1 MKRPTQS
8 VSAIAG
14 IAALGA
20 ALLWSYLPLTTS
32 HASNPSPAAEERPA
46 TMTGILP
53 AAGFADVAK
62 TVTPAVVN
70 ITTSGAEEVADS
82 TRPHG
87 QIGRAHARAAGWKTF
102 SDRRSGRVGSGR
114 RWSPWNAVAAGRD
127 RA

>member
-1 MKRPTQS
+1 MKRPAQS
-8 VSAIAG
+8 ISVLAG
-14 IAALGA
+14 IAALSAG
-20 ALLWSYLPLTTS
+20 LIWSYTPLSPS
-32 HASNPSPAAEERPA
+32 HASNPSPAAEEHPLA
-46 TMTGILP
+46 PTGALP

-82 TRPHG
+82 TRPRG
-87 QIGRAHARAAGWKTF
+87 RMEDFFGSPFGRA
-102 SDRRSGRVGSGR
+102 GSGR

>member
-20 ALLWSYLPLTTS
+20 ALIWSYLPLTTS

-46 TMTGILP
+46 TMTGTLP

-70 ITTSGAEEVADS
+70 ITTSGAEEV
-82 TRPHG
+82 
-87 QIGRAHARAAGWKTF
+87 
-102 SDRRSGRVGSGR
+102 
-114 RWSPWNAVAAGRD
+114 
-127 RA
+127 

>member
-46 TMTGILP
+46 TMTGTLARSRIRRCRQD
-53 AAGFADVAK
+53 GH
-62 TVTPAVVN
+62 T
-70 ITTSGAEEVADS
+70 
-82 TRPHG
+82 
-87 QIGRAHARAAGWKTF
+87 GRREHHHERR
-102 SDRRSGRVGSGR
+102 RRSG
-114 RWSPWNAVAAGRD
+114 
-127 RA
+127 